1 MRLNSKN
8 ATSPR
13 RNTSLAIFVSLTIH
27 ACVVGVIW
35 GMRAEPPEAPPQL
48 PVVMVDL
55 IDPPEPV
62 PPPEPLPD
70 PAPMG
75 PPAETPTPSQ
85 AAQTQEAAKAPT
97 VAPKPQ
103 TAPPPKIHRTPPPR
117 LPTEVVAVSSAPPAP
132 NMRLL
137 GDGEM
142 AGALVAGA
150 GAGGG
155 AGDGGSGGGGS
166 GGSGTGTGCDMA
178 GRLQALV
185 RRDARV
191 QSTVRAAQAQ
201 MQSGRRAIVIWDG
214 DWVYALDQ
222 DGRGLAGVRQAI
234 AVEVAFAPRECR
246 MERVN
251 GTVVVSLGDDPG
263 SPRLAFVAPNWRWGE
278 LALR

>member
-1 MRLNSKN
+1 MRRNSKITTRRN
-8 ATSPR
+8 
-13 RNTSLAIFVSLTIH
+13 RNTSLAILLSLTVH
-27 ACVVGVIW
+27 AAVVSIIW
-35 GMRAEPPEAPPQL
+35 GMRAQSPAGPEPL
-48 PVVMVDL
+48 PVVMVEL
-55 IDPPEPV
+55 IDPPEPP
-62 PPPEPLPD
+62 PPPEPEPD
-70 PAPMG
+70 PAPTG
-75 PPAETPTPSQ
+75 PPAEVPTPSQ
-85 AAQTQEAAKAPT
+85 AAQTKEAAKAPT
-97 VAPKPQ
+97 VTPKPQ
-103 TAPPPKIHRTPPPR
+103 TAPPPPIHRTPPPR
-117 LPTEVVAVSSAPPAP
+117 VPTEVVAVSSAPPAP

-137 GDGEM
+137 GDGEL

-155 AGDGGSGGGGS
+155 SGEGGSGGGGS
-166 GGSGTGTGCDMA
+166 GGSGTGTGCNMA

-191 QSTVRAAQAQ
+191 QATVRAAQAQ

-214 DWVYALDQ
+214 DWVHALDQ

-251 GTVVVSLGDDPG
+251 GTVVVSLGDDAG
-263 SPRLAFVAPNWRWGE
+263 SPRLAFVAPSWRWGE

>member
-1 MRLNSKN
+1 M
-8 ATSPR
+8 R
-13 RNTSLAIFVSLTIH
+13 RNPKTTIRHKRNSSLAIFVSLAVH
-27 ACVVGVIW
+27 VAVVGIIW
-35 GMRAEPPEAPPQL
+35 GMRAEPPARVDL
-48 PVVMVDL
+48 PTVVMVDL
-55 IDPPEPV
+55 VELPEPA
-62 PPPEPLPD
+62 PPPEPEPD
-70 PAPMG
+70 PAPNG
-75 PPAETPTPSQ
+75 PPADVPTPSQ
-85 AAQTQEAAKAPT
+85 AAQTQEAAKAPVVT
-97 VAPKPQ
+97 PKPQ
-103 TAPPPKIHRTPPPR
+103 TAPPPPIHRTPPPKV
-117 LPTEVVAVSSAPPAP
+117 PTDVVAVSSAPPAP

-137 GDGEM
+137 GEGEL

-155 AGDGGSGGGGS
+155 SGEGGSGGGGS
-166 GGSGTGTGCDMA
+166 GGSGTGTGCNMA

-214 DWVYALDQ
+214 DWVHALNQ

-246 MERVN
+246 MEQVN
-251 GTVVVSLGDDPG
+251 GTVVVSLGDDAG
-263 SPRLAFVAPNWRWGE
+263 SPRLAFVAPSWRWGE